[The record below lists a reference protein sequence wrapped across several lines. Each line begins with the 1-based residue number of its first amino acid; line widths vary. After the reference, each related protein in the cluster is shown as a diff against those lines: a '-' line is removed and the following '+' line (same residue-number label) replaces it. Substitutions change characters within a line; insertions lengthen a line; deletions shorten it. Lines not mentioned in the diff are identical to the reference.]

1 MMNIDELNNEY
12 FEWIYNCVCDDI
24 FSDRISYRK
33 LFMYL
38 YNTEFTYIIRN
49 DRNRAADGVDLRQR
63 FSLDS
68 GFDMCYLSSY
78 LDGPCSVLEM
88 IFALAL
94 KCEETIMDNPRKGNR
109 TKQWFW
115 GMINSLG
122 LGGMDDSNFDKDYV
136 AKVVNV
142 FLERRYEPN
151 GRGGLF
157 TIRNCKYDLRDVEI
171 WCQLCWYLDTIT

>member
-1 MMNIDELNNEY
+1 MNIDELNNEY
-12 FEWIYNCVCDDI
+12 FEWIYNSCCGDI
-24 FSDRISYRK
+24 HSESISYRK

-38 YNTEFTYIIRN
+38 HNTEFVYYIRK
-49 DRNRAADGVDLRQR
+49 DQNRAADGIDLRQR

-68 GFDMCYLSSY
+68 GFDANYLASY

-122 LGGMDDSNFDKDYV
+122 LGAMDDDNFDREYV
-136 AKVVNV
+136 ADSIDT
-142 FLERRYEPN
+142 FLSRHYEPN

-157 TIRNCKYDLRDVEI
+157 TIRDCEDDLRTVEI
-171 WCQLCWYLDTIT
+171 WCQLCWYLDSIT

>member
-1 MMNIDELNNEY
+1 MNIDELNNEY
-12 FEWIYNCVCDDI
+12 FEWIYNLCCDDL
-24 FSDRISYRK
+24 FSEHISYRK

-38 YNTEFTYIIRN
+38 HNTEFTYSIRK
-49 DRNRAADGVDLRQR
+49 DQNRAADGIDLRQR

-68 GFDMCYLSSY
+68 GFDIDYLSSY

-94 KCEETIMDNPRKGNR
+94 KCEETIMDNPKKGDR

-115 GMINSLG
+115 GMINNLG
-122 LGGMDDSNFDKDYV
+122 LGGMDDSNFDKKYV
-136 AKVVNV
+136 VKTIDT
-142 FLERRYEPN
+142 FLKRRYSPD

-157 TIRNCKYDLRDVEI
+157 TIRNCDEDLRNVEI
-171 WCQLCWYLDTIT
+171 WCQLCWYLDSIT

>member
-1 MMNIDELNNEY
+1 
-12 FEWIYNCVCDDI
+12 
-24 FSDRISYRK
+24 
-33 LFMYL
+33 
-38 YNTEFTYIIRN
+38 
-49 DRNRAADGVDLRQR
+49 
-63 FSLDS
+63 
-68 GFDMCYLSSY
+68 
-78 LDGPCSVLEM
+78 
-88 IFALAL
+88 
-94 KCEETIMDNPRKGNR
+94 MDNPRKGNR

-157 TIRNCKYDLRDVEI
+157 TIRNCKDDLRDVEI

>member
-1 MMNIDELNNEY
+1 MNIDELNNEY
-12 FEWIYNCVCDDI
+12 FEWIYNSCCGGI
-24 FSDRISYRK
+24 HSESISYQK

-38 YNTEFTYIIRN
+38 HNTEFVYYIRK
-49 DRNRAADGVDLRQR
+49 DQNRAADGIDLRQR

-68 GFDMCYLSSY
+68 GFDANYLASY

-115 GMINSLG
+115 GMINNLG
-122 LGGMDDSNFDKDYV
+122 LGAMDDDNFDREYV
-136 AKVVNV
+136 ADSIDT
-142 FLERRYEPN
+142 FLSRHYEPN

-157 TIRNCKYDLRDVEI
+157 TIRDCDEDLRTVEI
-171 WCQLCWYLDTIT
+171 WCQLCWYLDSIT

>member
-1 MMNIDELNNEY
+1 MNIDELNNEY
-12 FEWIYNCVCDDI
+12 FEWIYNCVCDDL
-24 FSDRISYRK
+24 FSEHISYRK

-38 YNTEFTYIIRN
+38 HNTEFTYSIRK
-49 DRNRAADGVDLRQR
+49 DQNRAADGVDLRQR

-68 GFDMCYLSSY
+68 GFDIGYLSSY

-115 GMINSLG
+115 GMINNLG
-122 LGGMDDSNFDKDYV
+122 LGAMDDGNFDKDYV
-136 AKVVNV
+136 AKAVDI
-142 FLERRYEPN
+142 FLKRRYEPD

-157 TIRNCKYDLRDVEI
+157 TIRNCEEDLRNVEI
-171 WCQLCWYLDTIT
+171 WCQLCWYLDSIT